1 MDAALGVAEAAEYNK
16 QQRENFQPLL
26 VSAHESQGQAALSF
40 PLIF

>member
-1 MDAALGVAEAAEYNK
+1 MDTVFDVAEAAQYNK